1 MSSSGGS
8 ASSTTGAPNCPRR
21 DGDST
26 CTSVVNALTDN
37 DGGAPLRD
45 GVPPG
50 AESASI
56 GQAALPT
63 KVDWPSDLLCKLL
76 VQSGVSNKFGNIEAI
91 ASQSTRGANDTVDV
105 GTVVTDPTGLT
116 ASDKFAT
123 RPDELISVVLE
134 HILPGLKK
142 STSPDNECIDATKI
156 TWGITQEGYNSST
169 LGSIKDAASAKFA
182 LSMNKESTRSTRS
195 KCIHLLLLYC
205 CMSWY
210 VFVLVVLSHIHV
222 SFASDPPCFFG
233 WFCFFLF
240 LFLCALQS
248 KVPPRVQ
255 FHHRQASNS
264 SPCSTTSV
272 HFQLLLIG
280 PKEAVDPT
288 RRLARLTRGPIAA
301 PSQEQCSDCAISAP
315 SGGTTILSALSY
327 KMRKSFALQ
336 NVPGY
341 NNPFANLYE
350 KEPRIGA
357 RAAGALL
364 FKLHRFS
371 SCAQRMMTTPRGAV
385 VVTEG
390 IIR

>member
-1 MSSSGGS
+1 MESPFLSPADLVSPSKRPIDSFDSFVTHLLEDGPCLLEFEINLFLAKYFSRTLQFIEICHGWQRRLLKLQTDSLDHYRLFRLSSMRSFELSNISGERNGISCFSRFSIFLHHMSSSGGS

-26 CTSVVNALTDN
+26 CTSVVNAPTDN

-222 SFASDPPCFFG
+222 SFASDPPCSFG
-233 WFCFFLF
+233 WF
-240 LFLCALQS
+240 
-248 KVPPRVQ
+248 
-255 FHHRQASNS
+255 
-264 SPCSTTSV
+264 
-272 HFQLLLIG
+272 
-280 PKEAVDPT
+280 
-288 RRLARLTRGPIAA
+288 
-301 PSQEQCSDCAISAP
+301 
-315 SGGTTILSALSY
+315 
-327 KMRKSFALQ
+327 
-336 NVPGY
+336 
-341 NNPFANLYE
+341 
-350 KEPRIGA
+350 
-357 RAAGALL
+357 
-364 FKLHRFS
+364 
-371 SCAQRMMTTPRGAV
+371 
-385 VVTEG
+385 
-390 IIR
+390 